1 MEVAVQRISPLQ
13 RPYPAPVQHAF
24 DAIMPPGTPPLVL
37 FTTMATS
44 ERAWS
49 KFRAASLLDGRLL
62 SLREREIVIDRTCA
76 RAGCEYE
83 WGVHVA
89 KFAKKARITAT
100 DVAELLVVPADAG
113 HWTAAEA
120 ALIATVDA
128 LHERATLNDEE
139 FGNLR
144 THYGDDQIFEIIM
157 LAGFYRT
164 VSYLAN
170 GLDLPLEPDGAR
182 FAEYGA

>member
-1 MEVAVQRISPLQ
+1 MEAAVQRISPLQ
-13 RPYPAPVQHAF
+13 QPYPAAVQQAF
-24 DAIMPPGTPPLVL
+24 DAIMPAGMAPLVL
-37 FTTMATS
+37 FTTMASS

-62 SLREREIVIDRTCA
+62 GLREREIVIARSCA
-76 RAGCEYE
+76 RTGCEYE

-89 KFAKKARITAT
+89 KFAEKARFTTA
-100 DVAELLVVPADAG
+100 DIAELLAVPANAG

-128 LHERATLNDEE
+128 LHERATLSDEE

-144 THYGDDQIFEIIM
+144 THYGYDQIFEIIM

-170 GLDLPLEPDGAR
+170 GLNLPLEADGAW
-182 FAEYGA
+182 FA